1 MVSNGFELL
10 FWVVL
15 MAIMF
20 MLGSLVQQSKLD
32 KARIKLVVLEHDN
45 EKYIEEI
52 SKNKENHKEEVDDLH
67 KYYGKWI
74 DSLREELTKSRK
86 EIERLH
92 RKYGD

>member
-20 MLGSLVQQSKLD
+20 MLGSLIQQSKLD
-32 KARIKLVVLEHDN
+32 KANIKVVVLEHDY
-45 EKYIEEI
+45 EKLKQSFEEEYTRYEEKI
-52 SKNKENHKEEVDDLH
+52 DNLHKE
-67 KYYGKWI
+67 I
-74 DSLREELTKSRK
+74 D
-86 EIERLH
+86 RLH

>member
-1 MVSNGFELL
+1 MVSNGFELV

-32 KARIKLVVLEHDN
+32 KARIKLVVLENDYEKLKQSFEDEYMKYEEKIDN
-45 EKYIEEI
+45 L
-52 SKNKENHKEEVDDLH
+52 HKE
-67 KYYGKWI
+67 I
-74 DSLREELTKSRK
+74 D
-86 EIERLH
+86 RLH

>member
-32 KARIKLVVLEHDN
+32 KANSVIGVLEH
-45 EKYIEEI
+45 EKKKLEEYKKYSESKFDDMFLVLTRKICFLNEEI
-52 SKNKENHKEEVDDLH
+52 D
-67 KYYGKWI
+67 
-74 DSLREELTKSRK
+74 
-86 EIERLH
+86 RLH